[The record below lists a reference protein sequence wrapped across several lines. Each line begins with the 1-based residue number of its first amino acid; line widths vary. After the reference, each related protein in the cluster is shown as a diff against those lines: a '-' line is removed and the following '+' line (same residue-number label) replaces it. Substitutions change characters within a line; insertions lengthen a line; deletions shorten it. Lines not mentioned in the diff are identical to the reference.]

1 MLLVTALVMSGCAG
15 NTAAESAPADSKAVG
30 AAEVSPEEETSP
42 EAQAGAESQ
51 PETGAAFGGETVIT
65 GGRDAEGTN
74 GVIAAGRE
82 DAARIGMDIM
92 KAGGNAID
100 AACAIGFALGVCE
113 QQSSG
118 IGGGGFMTVRFG
130 ETGEVVFIDFRDR
143 AGKAASLDQWTI
155 LEDGTVKDQEN
166 KIGAKAVAV
175 PGEVKGMLYALDHY
189 GTMSRQQ
196 VMQPAIDMARNGF
209 TVSEITSRDIKD
221 AYPQIS
227 AYPSTADIYLDPDWQ
242 MPYEPGDT
250 ITNPDLADTLELIAE
265 EGEEAFYRGEIAE
278 KIVDTVQKYGGNLTL
293 SDFAEYD
300 INVTEPVHGTYRGYD
315 IYSSALPSSGG
326 AIILEMLNI
335 LENYDVASMDPESA
349 EYFHLLSETM
359 KLGFADRAEFMG
371 DPEFNE
377 VPVAGLIDKE
387 YGKTQAERIDPAKAG
402 SYEAGEPMPQESD
415 STTHFSIIDSQGNM
429 VAVTKTVDATFA
441 SGLVAEGTGILLNDT
456 LYDFSLDKES
466 PNVIAGGKRPLSS
479 MSPTLV
485 LKDGEPFLALGA
497 PGSTR
502 IITGVTQV
510 ISKVIDHGM
519 DIQEAIDAVR
529 MHDDYGTLILE
540 DRVEDSV
547 KEELRSMGHELET
560 GEVWFTFPCVQA
572 CMRTEDGTLR
582 GAADPRRDGKA
593 LGW

>member
-1 MLLVTALVMSGCAG
+1 MLLATALVMSGCAG
-15 NTAAESAPADSKAVG
+15 NTA
-30 AAEVSPEEETSP
+30 
-42 EAQAGAESQ
+42 AESQ

-143 AGKAASLDQWTI
+143 AGKSASLDQWTI
-155 LEDGTVKDQEN
+155 LEDGT
-166 KIGAKAVAV
+166 AKAVAV

-242 MPYEPGDT
+242 MPWEPGDT

-278 KIVDTVQKYGGNLTL
+278 KIVDTVQKYGGNLTTE
-293 SDFAEYD
+293 DFADYD

>member
-1 MLLVTALVMSGCAG
+1 M
-15 NTAAESAPADSKAVG
+15 
-30 AAEVSPEEETSP
+30 SPEQRDIYVWKGTVALLDNAAVLFSAVKIRPNGRIWIYPKDCVNLCMTDLSKYRFQNADEAEELIKK
-42 EAQAGAESQ
+42 AEQ
-51 PETGAAFGGETVIT
+51 VL
-65 GGRDAEGTN
+65 
-74 GVIAAGRE
+74 
-82 DAARIGMDIM
+82 
-92 KAGGNAID
+92 K
-100 AACAIGFALGVCE
+100 
-113 QQSSG
+113 
-118 IGGGGFMTVRFG
+118 
-130 ETGEVVFIDFRDR
+130 
-143 AGKAASLDQWTI
+143 
-155 LEDGTVKDQEN
+155 TVKDYLE
-166 KIGAKAVAV
+166 KKCDEAK
-175 PGEVKGMLYALDHY
+175 
-189 GTMSRQQ
+189 
-196 VMQPAIDMARNGF
+196 
-209 TVSEITSRDIKD
+209 
-221 AYPQIS
+221 
-227 AYPSTADIYLDPDWQ
+227 
-242 MPYEPGDT
+242 
-250 ITNPDLADTLELIAE
+250 
-265 EGEEAFYRGEIAE
+265 
-278 KIVDTVQKYGGNLTL
+278 
-293 SDFAEYD
+293 
-300 INVTEPVHGTYRGYD
+300 TYRGYD

-335 LENYDVASMDPESA
+335 LENYDVSSMDPESA

-377 VPVAGLIDKE
+377 VPVAGLIEKE
-387 YGKTQAERIDPAKAG
+387 YGKKQAERIDLTKSG

-456 LYDFSLDKES
+456 LYDFSLDKDS
-466 PNVIAGGKRPLSS
+466 PNVIEAGKRPLSS

-547 KEELRSMGHELET
+547 KEELQAMEHELET